1 MENSVQELNNSL
13 GWQKKEAE
21 NLKISQVSRSS
32 LTQVRKT
39 RKQKERKI
47 TPNIYMI
54 EASGEARQKG
64 AEMKFKEV
72 MSQTSQI

>member
-1 MENSVQELNNSL
+1 M

-21 NLKISQVSRSS
+21 NLKISQVSQIQSHSS
-32 LTQVRKT
+32 EKNKET
-39 RKQKERKI
+39 ERKKNN
-47 TPNIYMI
+47 PNIYMI

-72 MSQTSQI
+72 MS